1 MSNSNQIS
9 ISSIITEL
17 IGHLGQLPG
26 IGPKT
31 AERLAFHII
40 KAPQSKIIE
49 LSKSLE
55 KSKQMLTFC
64 KICFIVTENDP
75 CSICTNEYRDKS
87 VLCIVHDSIDAY
99 AIENTN
105 SYTGTYHILN
115 GSISPING
123 IGPQELTI
131 SNLIERI
138 NKSTPKEIIIA
149 TNPTIEGDATSTY
162 IINQITNNEIK
173 ISRLAI
179 GIPIGGDLDYTD
191 NKTLTQAFNSRQS
204 IR

>member
-1 MSNSNQIS
+1 M
-9 ISSIITEL
+9 
-17 IGHLGQLPG
+17 
-26 IGPKT
+26 
-31 AERLAFHII
+31 
-40 KAPQSKIIE
+40 
-49 LSKSLE
+49 
-55 KSKQMLTFC
+55 
-64 KICFIVTENDP
+64 
-75 CSICTNEYRDKS
+75 
-87 VLCIVHDSIDAY
+87 
-99 AIENTN
+99 
-105 SYTGTYHILN
+105 
-115 GSISPING
+115 
-123 IGPQELTI
+123 TI